1 MVNKTKILYVCQ
13 EMMPYLPESKIS
25 RICRNLPQIMQERG
39 REIRTFMPKYGCVNE
54 RRNQLHEVIR
64 LSGMNIVIDD
74 TDHQLIIKV
83 ASIPNARLQVYFID
97 NEDFFTRKYVLKDEQ
112 GMYFADN
119 DERSLFFARGII
131 ETVDKLRW
139 SPDVIHCHGWFSAL
153 MAVYI
158 KSLYRND
165 PLFASSRIILS
176 LYDDPFTEPLSATFK
191 DKLVLEGFDAA
202 LMEGLET
209 PDYHRFI
216 RYIFQFVDGV
226 MVDSEVAL
234 PDDLTDLARTRG
246 IKVVTGV
253 DDSNYVE
260 KSSKLYDEIISE
272 E

>member
-13 EMMPYLPESKIS
+13 EMMPYLPESKIA
-25 RICRNLPQIMQERG
+25 RICRNLPQIMQEQG

-97 NEDFFTRKYVLKDEQ
+97 NEDYFTRKYILKDEQ
-112 GMYFADN
+112 GKYFADN

-139 SPDVIHCHGWFSAL
+139 SPDIIHCHGWFSAL

-158 KSLYRND
+158 KSLYLND

-176 LYDDPFTEPLSATFK
+176 LYDDSFTDSLSDSFK
-191 DKLVLEGFDAA
+191 EKLIQEGFDNTR
-202 LMEGLET
+202 MEGLET
-209 PDYHRFI
+209 PDYNHFI
-216 RYIFQFVDGV
+216 QYILQFVDGI
-226 MVDSEVAL
+226 MLDSETTL
-234 PDDLTDLARTRG
+234 PDNL
-246 IKVVTGV
+246 IKLSQSREIPVIIGV
-253 DDSNYVE
+253 DDNNYVE
-260 KSSKLYDEIISE
+260 KSSKLYDEIISK
-272 E
+272 